1 MYGAGRGLGY
11 TGIGFLDSKT
21 PLFRWVLW
29 VQNGQSQDPGFAAEG
44 CGSFGRHRV
53 VVYVWFCCSDLQLC
67 FVRGRGN
74 Q

>member
-1 MYGAGRGLGY
+1 MGFQLLGFY
-11 TGIGFLDSKT
+11 YIGFLDSKT
-21 PLFRWVLW
+21 PLFRWVL
-29 VQNGQSQDPGFAAEG
+29 QATKQSQDPGFVVEG

-67 FVRGRGN
+67 IVQGRGN